1 MRHQV
6 GPRTRSVPEGTA
18 QVGRYPRVDANG
30 RRLRELVYV
39 AVAVINADQRFDL
52 RLTRV
57 PGLMEYV
64 SFEEKVYRV
73 VLVQHEPID
82 DDGFASLGWDASLE
96 VELVPEAEEFGYPR
110 RRRTRRPSG
119 KKPAGK
125 PRREKAVKSP
135 GGA

>member
-6 GPRTRSVPEGTA
+6 GPRTGTVPEGTA
-18 QVGRYPRVDANG
+18 QVGRNPRVHTNG

-82 DDGFASLGWDASLE
+82 DDGFARLGWDALLE
-96 VELVPEAEEFGYPR
+96 VELVPEADEFGYPR

-119 KKPAGK
+119 KKPVGNPMK
-125 PRREKAVKSP
+125 VKAVKPP

>member
-1 MRHQV
+1 
-6 GPRTRSVPEGTA
+6 
-18 QVGRYPRVDANG
+18 
-30 RRLRELVYV
+30 VYV

-57 PGLMEYV
+57 PGLMEYI

-73 VLVQHEPID
+73 VLVQHEPVD
-82 DDGFASLGWDASLE
+82 DDGFARLGWDALLE

-110 RRRTRRPSG
+110 RRGARRSRG

-125 PRREKAVKSP
+125 PTKEKAVKSP